1 MYTLS
6 SPTVL
11 ASDAAVHT
19 GAVPVLRA
27 LSSAFRIT
35 HDGATALARAWLAR
49 DQDATGIAWGMV
61 ELLDLNAP
69 TMPET
74 LRAAGS
80 ALKSGAAV
88 GADHLASGRFGN
100 ASQVAALVAAEATV
114 WPDAP
119 VATVPGLGATPAAA
133 AAAAASVAAYWAIP
147 ELGLEHVRA
156 LRAPFSLVALGGSG
170 VFESGPAVYGP
181 RSAPVLEL
189 IDRVRTGDLTPA
201 QLSTVSWPAGIW
213 SRAMHEAAWACLREG
228 RLRFQMRAVLDV
240 TLEFALANPALTPV
254 ATRAGLA
261 ALHAMTVHRLVGDV
275 LDEKP
280 LGELALADLGL

>member
-11 ASDAAVHT
+11 ASDAATHP
-19 GAVPVLRA
+19 AAAPVLRA

-35 HDGATALARAWLAR
+35 QDGATALGRAWLAR
-49 DQDATGIAWGMV
+49 DQEATGIAGGLV
-61 ELLDLNAP
+61 QLLDLNSP

-74 LRAAGS
+74 LRIAGS
-80 ALKSGAAV
+80 ALKGGAAV
-88 GADHLASGRFGN
+88 GADAIASGRFGN
-100 ASQVAALVAAEATV
+100 ASQVAALVATEATV

-119 VATVPGLGATPAAA
+119 VATVPGLGAAPASAAA
-133 AAAAASVAAYWAIP
+133 AAAAVAAYWAGP

-170 VFESGPAVYGP
+170 IFESGPTVYGP

-189 IDRVRTGDLTPA
+189 IDRVRTGDLAPA
-201 QLSTVSWPAGIW
+201 QLSAVTWPVGIW

-240 TLEFALANPALTPV
+240 TMEFVRANPDLTPA
-254 ATRAGLA
+254 ATRAALA